1 MKKKHIKTSASNI
14 NLLWAYLFIEELIRL
29 KVLDFCLAPG
39 ARSTPLTLAVANH
52 PKTIKHLHFDERGLA
67 FFALG
72 LGEASQKPVAIITT
86 SGTAVANLYPAIVEA
101 KQSKIPLIIISADR
115 PAQLID
121 CGASQAIDQQG
132 IFSNAHCFFT
142 QIPTPSTDIPPE
154 FLLTTIDQGIEKQK
168 QLCTPIHFNSPFSD
182 PFYPSENE
190 TDYQAYLAS
199 LKGWILNKK
208 PFTQYID
215 TEHQHPRHPK
225 VLAEKKVFFILARL
239 TSITDNKII
248 IDFAKKHHC
257 PLFADIQSGSIN
269 VSNNIVYYDLC
280 LLRDDFVKQLSKAD
294 IIIQFGDRLI
304 SKRLTQ
310 FIHDFTGEYWIVNKG
325 NERIDPNHKVNK
337 QFNCDTTTW
346 AKNYLPLKLNTN
358 KNWQNKLFLMSK
370 QVNISIIRPFFEQN
384 TFNEINIVLSLD
396 KLLPNKTLL
405 FIGNSMPIRLVDMF
419 MQQHNCEVFTNRGA
433 SGIDG
438 LLASAIGVAK
448 QKKNLMTLLIG
459 DLSFLYDLNSL
470 TLLKQIKEIFII
482 ILINNDGGSIFNLL
496 PIPEKQKQ
504 IYYQMPHGY
513 TFLSTCNQFGLTYYK
528 PHCIETFTKNYQ
540 DAINQKTPGASLIEV
555 CLDNNQTH
563 DQLNQLKELIQN
575 ATL

>member
-1 MKKKHIKTSASNI
+1 MKKNHIKTSASNI

-29 KVLDFCLAPG
+29 KVLDFCLGPG

-72 LGEASQKPVAIITT
+72 LSEASQKPVAIITT

-115 PAQLID
+115 PAQLIN
-121 CGASQAIDQQG
+121 CGANQAIDQQG

-142 QIPTPSTDIPPE
+142 QIPTPSTDIQPE
-154 FLLTTIDQGIEKQK
+154 FLLTTIDQVIEKQK
-168 QLCTPIHFNSPFSD
+168 QLGTPVHFNFPISE

-208 PFTQYID
+208 PFTHYIE
-215 TEHQHPRHPK
+215 TEPHHPRQPK
-225 VLAEKKVFFILARL
+225 IPTKKKVFFILARL
-239 TSITDNKII
+239 KSITHNRYIT
-248 IDFAKKHHC
+248 DFAKKNHC

-310 FIHDFTGEYWIVNKG
+310 FIHDFSGEYWIVNEG
-325 NERIDPNHKVNK
+325 NERIDPTHKVNK
-337 QFNCDTTTW
+337 RFNCDITTW
-346 AKNYLPLKLNTN
+346 AKNYLPLKLNIN
-358 KNWQNKLFLMSK
+358 KKWQNNLFLMSK

-396 KLLPNKTLL
+396 KLLPDKTLL

-419 MQQHNCEVFTNRGA
+419 MQQHNGEIFTNRGA

-448 QKKNLMTLLIG
+448 QKKKLMSLLIG

-470 TLLKQIKEIFII
+470 TLLKHINESFII

-513 TFLSTCNQFGLTYYK
+513 TFLSICDQFGLTYYK
-528 PHCIETFTKNYQ
+528 PHCIDTFTKNYQ
-540 DAINQKTPGASLIEV
+540 DAINQKNPSASLIEV

-563 DQLNQLKELIQN
+563 DQLNQLKELIQH